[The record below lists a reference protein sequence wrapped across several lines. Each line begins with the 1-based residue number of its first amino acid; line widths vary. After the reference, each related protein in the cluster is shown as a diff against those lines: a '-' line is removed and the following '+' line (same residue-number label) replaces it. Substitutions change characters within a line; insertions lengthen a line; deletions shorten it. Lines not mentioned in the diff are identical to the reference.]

1 MSVTPRRGLQ
11 LSLLAAALT
20 ALAFAGAA
28 AAERKSRAAQAQA
41 SLAADSLR
49 SPLTRDNFYFLMP
62 DRFANGDASN
72 DRGGLS
78 GAREVTGFDPT
89 ARAGTTAI
97 GSPTSPRSALARLRL
112 VHPAL
117 ADGAEQN
124 RFSSPE
130 AGIFAFSRIDAGD
143 QVE

>member
-1 MSVTPRRGLQ
+1 
-11 LSLLAAALT
+11 
-20 ALAFAGAA
+20 
-28 AAERKSRAAQAQA
+28 
-41 SLAADSLR
+41 
-49 SPLTRDNFYFLMP
+49 MP

-72 DRGGLS
+72 DRGGLG

-89 ARAGTTAI
+89 PRAGTTAI
-97 GSPTSPRSALARLRL
+97 GSPTSPRSTLARLRL

-117 ADGAEQN
+117 ADGAKQN

-143 QVE
+143 QVEYLIALNNAETATTASLETYPTRWGPPPARNVRR